1 MLWVV
6 RMRKN
11 IFLRAK
17 ITLFALATFALV
29 SPAMAAGDTDNDS
42 VFSTVM
48 VSASPAAVFEAI
60 QMQRQV
66 DPARKQVSYTG
77 AEAVI
82 DENFSGLP
90 VIGSAKCLYKEVE
103 NSPARIEYRL
113 MKSDKF
119 KRFEG
124 CWTLTPVDGGRKT
137 ELRLSSYLETGVRI
151 PFARQITNCSVR
163 KDVLRRLSRVKILAE
178 AQKADISLS
187 HVRAD
192 N

>member
-1 MLWVV
+1 MLWAVF
-6 RMRKN
+6 MRKN
-11 IFLRAK
+11 IYLQAK
-17 ITLFALATFALV
+17 TTLIALAMLSLV
-29 SPAMAAGDTDNDS
+29 SPAMAATDTDNDT

-48 VSASPAAVFEAI
+48 VSASPQAVFEAI

-66 DPARKQVSYTG
+66 DPARKQVSYSG

-103 NSPARIEYRL
+103 NSPARIEYR
-113 MKSDKF
+113 MVSSNKF

-137 ELRLSSYLETGVRI
+137 ELRLSTYLETGVHV

-163 KDVLRRLSRVKILAE
+163 KDVLRRLSRVKNLAE
-178 AQKADISLS
+178 AQKRDISLT
-187 HVRAD
+187 HIKGT